1 MKIRYGV
8 GWREFS
14 VLIERLL
21 RRVGFAGSGQREALV
36 SKIILRSVIIVLL
49 MACLLAAFIGIAARK
64 ADELSIAR
72 QQKLIATVLDQNFRS
87 IAHDQ
92 ESSTVWDDSVDRLRE
107 RPLDQRWIDD
117 NLGIWFHSYYGHDE
131 IVIVDPSDRLIYAM
145 REGRRDDINGSARL
159 VRAVAQPLLAELR
172 MRMRAGTPIRRA
184 SAVLTPGA
192 IDLGMVNGHP
202 AIVSA
207 KPIVSDTGERPQT
220 PGTEYVHVSIRYL
233 DGSFVADLARRYE
246 LEDGRFSTRRPAEA
260 GLSRV
265 PLRTRAGT
273 VLGYFVWKPYS
284 PGTAMLGQVAPA
296 LIASLLIVFA
306 IVTWLLGQI
315 RSSTLQLSVARSQA
329 QHLADHDPL
338 TSLANRALF
347 DRRLKAELAK
357 IGLSGG
363 SLALLY
369 VDLDHFKNVNDHL
382 GHPTGDQLIC
392 ALSGILSK
400 LAPDDVVARLGGDE
414 FAILHFGKDSAPSAE
429 RLAEGIHRALGRPID
444 LGDGEVL
451 IGASIG
457 IAVAPTDA
465 TDAVDLVRKADIALY
480 EAKRGGR
487 RRHAFYTAAM
497 GERISERNEIE
508 TDLREAM
515 RTGEGLDIVYQP
527 YFAASSGIPMGAEA
541 LIRWQHP
548 LRGTL
553 LPHQF
558 IPIAEECGLIETLN
572 EWVLEQAC
580 LAAARWR
587 GGTISVNLSA
597 VQLRNVSLAERVF
610 AILKRTRLAP
620 SRLELEITETSFL
633 ESSEKCRRSLGWLR
647 DVGVRIA
654 LDDFGTG
661 YSSFKHLAGFDV
673 DRIKIDQSFVST
685 IRPGEPGSP
694 VIQAI
699 VDLARVSG
707 LETTAEGIETEQQR
721 LYLASIGCDALQ
733 GFLLAQPL
741 DMAEIEARFFEAQA
755 SL

>member
-1 MKIRYGV
+1 M
-8 GWREFS
+8 
-14 VLIERLL
+14 LIERLL
-21 RRVGFAGSGQREALV
+21 RREGFAASGQRDALV
-36 SKIILRSVIIVLL
+36 PQIILRSVLIVLL
-49 MACLLAAFIGIAARK
+49 MAGLLAGFVWIAARK

-72 QQKLIATVLDQNFRS
+72 QQKLIATVLEQNFRS

-92 ESSTVWDDSVDRLRE
+92 EAATVWDDSVERIRA
-107 RPLDQRWIDD
+107 RPLDPSWIDD
-117 NLGIWFHSYYGHDE
+117 NLGIWFHTYYGHDE
-131 IVIVDPSDRLIYAM
+131 ILIVDPDDRLIYAM
-145 REGRRDDINGSARL
+145 REGRRDTVTGAARL
-159 VRAVAQPLLAELR
+159 VRMAAQPLLTELR
-172 MRMRAGTPIRRA
+172 VRMREGRPIRRA

-202 AIVSA
+202 AIISA
-207 KPIVSDTGERPQT
+207 KPIVSDTGERPQV
-220 PGTEYVHVSIRYL
+220 PGREYIHVSVRYL

-246 LEDGRFSTRRPAEA
+246 LADGRFAPTAPADDDV
-260 GLSRV
+260 SRV
-265 PLRTRAGT
+265 ALRTRGGAM
-273 VLGYFVWKPYS
+273 LGYFLWTPYR

-296 LIASLLIVFA
+296 LVASLVIVFA
-306 IVTWLLGQI
+306 MVAWLLRRI
-315 RSSTLQLSVARSQA
+315 SFSTLQLSAAKSEA

-347 DRRLKAELAK
+347 DKRLGVELGQL
-357 IGLSGG
+357 GLSGRP
-363 SLALLY
+363 LALLY

-392 ALSGILSK
+392 ALSRILSD
-400 LAPDDVVARLGGDE
+400 LAPGDVVARLGGDE
-414 FAILHFGKDSAPSAE
+414 FAIIHFGDAASAE
-429 RLAEGIHRALGRPID
+429 RLAQGIYRALARPVD

-457 IAVAPTDA
+457 IAMAPRDA
-465 TDAVDLVRKADIALY
+465 ADPVDLVRAADIALY

-497 GERISERNEIE
+497 GERIRDRNEIE
-508 TDLREAM
+508 TELREAM

-527 YFAASSGIPMGAEA
+527 YFAAASGALCGAEA
-541 LIRWQHP
+541 LIRWQHQR
-548 LRGTL
+548 RGAM
-553 LPHQF
+553 LPAQF

-580 LAAARWR
+580 LAAARWPA
-587 GGTISVNLSA
+587 GTISVNLSA
-597 VQLRNVSLAERVF
+597 VQLGNATLAERVF
-610 AILKRTRLAP
+610 AILKRTRLSP

-633 ESSEKCRRSLGWLR
+633 DSSEKCRRNLGWLR

-661 YSSFKHLAGFDV
+661 YSSFKHLAGFEV
-673 DRIKIDQSFVST
+673 DRVKIDQSFVST
-685 IRPGEPGSP
+685 IQPGKPGSP

-721 LYLASIGCDALQ
+721 LYLSSIGCDVLQ
-733 GFLLAQPL
+733 GFLLARPL
-741 DMAEIEARFFEAQA
+741 DMAEIEARFFAAQKA
-755 SL
+755 

>member
-1 MKIRYGV
+1 
-8 GWREFS
+8 

-21 RRVGFAGSGQREALV
+21 RRAGFAVPGQREALV
-36 SKIILRSVIIVLL
+36 SKIILRSVLIVVL
-49 MACLLAAFIGIAARK
+49 MAGLLAAFIGIAARK

-72 QQKLIATVLDQNFRS
+72 QQKLIATVLEQNFRS

-92 ESSTVWDDSVDRLRE
+92 EASTVWDDSVDRMRE
-107 RPLDQRWIDD
+107 RPLDRRWIDD
-117 NLGIWFHSYYGHDE
+117 NLGIWFNSYYGHDE
-131 IVIVDPSDRLIYAM
+131 IVIVDPRDRLVYAM
-145 REGRRDDINGSARL
+145 REGRRDDIAGSARL
-159 VRAVAQPLLAELR
+159 VRTTAQPLLTELR
-172 MRMRAGTPIRRA
+172 MRMRQGMPVQRA
-184 SAVLTPGA
+184 SSVLTPGA
-192 IDLGMVNGHP
+192 IDLAMINGHP

-207 KPIVSDTGERPQT
+207 KPIVSDTGERPQP

-246 LEDGRFSTRRPAEA
+246 LDDGRFSSGAPEDAS
-260 GLSRV
+260 LSRV
-265 PLRTRAGT
+265 PLRTRAGML
-273 VLGYFVWKPYS
+273 LGYFVWKPYR
-284 PGTAMLGQVAPA
+284 PGTAMLEQVAPA

-306 IVTWLLGQI
+306 IVTWLLGRI
-315 RSSTLQLSVARSQA
+315 RSGTLQLSAARSEA

-347 DRRLKAELAK
+347 DRRLKAELAEL
-357 IGLSGG
+357 GQSGG

-392 ALSGILSK
+392 ALSGILSG
-400 LAPDDVVARLGGDE
+400 LACDDVVARLGGDE
-414 FAILHFGKDSAPSAE
+414 FAILHFGEDAARSAE
-429 RLAEGIHRALGRPID
+429 QLAEGVHRALARPID

-457 IAVAPTDA
+457 IAVAPFDA
-465 TDAVDLVRKADIALY
+465 TEAVELVRKADIALY

-497 GERISERNEIE
+497 GERIKERNEIE

-515 RTGEGLDIVYQP
+515 RTGEGLGIVYQP
-527 YFAASSGIPMGAEA
+527 YFAVLSGAPIGAEA

-548 LRGTL
+548 RRGAM

-558 IPIAEECGLIETLN
+558 VPIAEECGLIETLN

-580 LAAARWR
+580 LAAARWP

-647 DVGVRIA
+647 DVGVRLA

-661 YSSFKHLAGFDV
+661 YSSFKHLAGFEI

-685 IRPGEPGSP
+685 IRPGQAGSP

-721 LYLASIGCDALQ
+721 LYLTSIGCDVLQ
-733 GFLLAQPL
+733 GFLLAEPL
-741 DMAEIEARFFEAQA
+741 DAAEIEARFFEARA